1 MSRATRSAIAA
12 AVVLLIVGMLL
23 PDDSERLTPTSF
35 GTYPHGHR
43 AVFELL
49 TELGFPIRRSF
60 APPDRIA
67 AGSAVW
73 WIAPDG
79 LCVSKPETPLFELT
93 DFLEQGGTAVV
104 FPPRDC
110 SRLGSLEIPGRG
122 RCCDADEPGE
132 EEAEE
137 AEDAEPTEREEQEE
151 EESGPDLFDRW
162 LAGDFSVTDPLTEL
176 QQLEGE
182 PGPGRRELD
191 APRLRRFSETGDFEV
206 RARLDGDPFILEK
219 PLGGGTLV
227 LVGDATFLTNGFLDR
242 ADAAPLV
249 VDLATHYVVDLLDEF
264 AHGMHR
270 GRHPISYLARSS
282 ALPVFA
288 GLALLGLLALWRG
301 STLPRRSTGAVD
313 LPAPALDR
321 FVASLASLYA
331 RSRDQGRVAERYREL
346 TLARLR
352 RHFGLPAETPAEGIV
367 ERLRRDRRL
376 SPEQLRTL
384 TEPEEPRSEAALRA
398 LARSLDALVKEAVR

>member
-1 MSRATRSAIAA
+1 MSGATRSAIAA
-12 AVVLLIVGMLL
+12 AVLLLIVGMLL

-35 GTYPHGHR
+35 GVYPHGHR

-60 APPDRIA
+60 APPDRIT

-79 LCVSKPETPLFELT
+79 LCFELT

-110 SRLGSLEIPGRG
+110 SRIGSLEIPGRG
-122 RCCDADEPGE
+122 RCCDSDDADESGE

-137 AEDAEPTEREEQEE
+137 PEDEEPTE
-151 EESGPDLFDRW
+151 PDPFDRW
-162 LAGDFSVTDPLTEL
+162 LAGDFSVDGPPTEL
-176 QQLEGE
+176 QRLEGE

-206 RARLDGDPFILEK
+206 RAWLDGDPFILEK

-227 LVGDATFLTNGFLDR
+227 LVGDATFLTNGFLDH

-249 VDLATHYVVDLLDEF
+249 VDLATHYGVDLLDEF

-301 STLPRRSTGAVD
+301 STLPGRSLEAVD

-331 RSRDQGRVAERYREL
+331 RSRDQGRGAERYREL

-384 TEPEEPRSEAALRA
+384 TEPEEPRGEAALRA
-398 LARSLDALVKEAVR
+398 QARRLDALVKEAVR

>member
-1 MSRATRSAIAA
+1 MSRTTFSAIAA
-12 AVVLLIVGMLL
+12 AVLLLIVGMLL
-23 PDDSERLTPTSF
+23 PDGSERLTPTSF
-35 GTYPHGHR
+35 GTHPHGHR

-49 TELGFPIRRSF
+49 MEIGFPIRRNF

-79 LCVSKPETPLFELT
+79 LCLEEEETPLWELT
-93 DFLEQGGTAVV
+93 GFLEQGGTAVV

-110 SRLGSLEIPGRG
+110 PRLGSLEIPGRG
-122 RCCDADEPGE
+122 RCCDSGEASEEEEPQ
-132 EEAEE
+132 EAEE
-137 AEDAEPTEREEQEE
+137 SDPDA
-151 EESGPDLFDRW
+151 FDRW
-162 LAGDFSVTDPLTEL
+162 LAGDFSVTEFPTEL
-176 QQLEGE
+176 QQLEGG

-191 APRLRRFSETGDFEV
+191 APHLLRFSESGDFEV
-206 RARLDGDPFILEK
+206 RARLDGEPFILEK
-219 PLGGGTLV
+219 QLAGGTLV
-227 LVGDATFLTNGFLDR
+227 LVGDATFLTNEFLDR

-249 VDLATHYVVDLLDEF
+249 VDLASHYGVALLDEF

-270 GRHPISYLARSS
+270 GRHPIAYLARSS

-301 STLPRRSTGAVD
+301 STLPRRSIDTAD
-313 LPAPALDR
+313 LPSPALDR

-352 RHFGLPAETPAEGIV
+352 RHFGLPAETPAERIV

-376 SPEQLRTL
+376 SPALLRSL
-384 TEPEEPRSEAALRA
+384 TEPEEPRGEAALRA
-398 LARSLDALVKEAVR
+398 QTRRLDALVKEAVR